1 MTVKLRCAR
10 FLRGE
15 ACSAARPLTLLI
27 SPLQLQAGKESS
39 VEGRGDDDGEVD
51 PLA

>member
-1 MTVKLRCAR
+1 MGLEVAASGAMTVKLRCAR

-15 ACSAARPLTLLI
+15 
-27 SPLQLQAGKESS
+27 ESS

>member
-1 MTVKLRCAR
+1 VVGGDDTDG
-10 FLRGE
+10 GE
-15 ACSAARPLTLLI
+15 EGE
-27 SPLQLQAGKESS
+27 AGKESS